1 MWNDHINKLVNR
13 PTYFRLSAAML
24 GFRLP
29 VISDN
34 IVTLFFGM
42 LDPDNVGIGVG
53 IRCYPTCRLS
63 YGGGNFYLP
72 RLAGTVVKFR

>member
-13 PTYFRLSAAML
+13 PIYFRFVGRLSEML

-42 LDPDNVGIGVG
+42 LDPYNVGIGVG
-53 IRCYPTCRLS
+53 ILLLS
-63 YGGGNFYLP
+63 HL
-72 RLAGTVVKFR
+72 

>member
-1 MWNDHINKLVNR
+1 MFQSFSQKVSVSFQMWNDHINKLINR
-13 PTYFRLSAAML
+13 PILISGLSAAML

-53 IRCYPTCRLS
+53 ISLLS
-63 YGGGNFYLP
+63 HL
-72 RLAGTVVKFR
+72 

>member
-1 MWNDHINKLVNR
+1 MWNDHINKLANR
-13 PTYFRLSAAML
+13 PTYLLISGLSAAML
-24 GFRLP
+24 GLRLP

-53 IRCYPTCRLS
+53 ISLLS
-63 YGGGNFYLP
+63 HL
-72 RLAGTVVKFR
+72 

>member
-1 MWNDHINKLVNR
+1 MCIVCTIHVWCAFCHTIIKGYLH
-13 PTYFRLSAAML
+13 TYYLLQTNLFPVCQPPR

-34 IVTLFFGM
+34 IVTVFFGM

-53 IRCYPTCRLS
+53 ISLLS
-63 YGGGNFYLP
+63 HL
-72 RLAGTVVKFR
+72 

>member
-1 MWNDHINKLVNR
+1 
-13 PTYFRLSAAML
+13 ML

-42 LDPDNVGIGVG
+42 LDPENVGIGVG
-53 IRCYPTCRLS
+53 ISFLSHSEMGQFLPPPTPVILEGLMVVFCEHILLIGINSCYWRIS
-63 YGGGNFYLP
+63 
-72 RLAGTVVKFR
+72 

>member
-1 MWNDHINKLVNR
+1 MFQSFSQKVSVSFQMWNDHINKLVNR

-42 LDPDNVGIGVG
+42 LDPENMGIGVG
-53 IRCYPTCRLS
+53 ISLVS
-63 YGGGNFYLP
+63 HL
-72 RLAGTVVKFR
+72 